1 MEPGATTL
9 GIPAG
14 GVFRR
19 HAFVTYNADSTI
31 NTTLMTIHENGNVGI
46 GTDPGLVPSH
56 RLTVSGGS
64 VFISDGITTSSL
76 LCTGST
82 ITNILSTNST
92 QTNIIINNSTTNS
105 LLLTN
110 NLSITNTQNS
120 LSVTNGGPLTIYGG
134 TSIVKDVYIG
144 GNLYVSGTVTG
155 GGLGG
160 GDGGGIVT
168 SPGLTFSNFS
178 NCTLSSYSNSK
189 SIESSNEILLSF
201 NVEITPTSDSSNCQF
216 ELTLPNVTS
225 NFTSYTDIV
234 PTINGFSNLTNLIP
248 LFNCL
253 IVSKPSS
260 TNCIIKF
267 HSISISSHYLF
278 IIIRYTKN

>member
-1 MEPGATTL
+1 MNVNNSAGIMLNAADRPMITRGWEAFSSGNYSGAGRYGLFMEPGATTL

-160 GDGGGIVT
+160 GGGGGGGGGAVNGNKLVT
-168 SPGLTFSNFS
+168 T
-178 NCTLSSYSNSK
+178 
-189 SIESSNEILLSF
+189 
-201 NVEITPTSDSSNCQF
+201 NV
-216 ELTLPNVTS
+216 
-225 NFTSYTDIV
+225 
-234 PTINGFSNLTNLIP
+234 
-248 LFNCL
+248 
-253 IVSKPSS
+253 
-260 TNCIIKF
+260 IIK
-267 HSISISSHYLF
+267 
-278 IIIRYTKN
+278 IIITL